1 MNPAGL
7 NMKIE
12 TRSPCACGGNDQLQ
26 RSLKDSQ
33 EKYSHIERILKLREM
48 ELDILKKRNEVLE
61 GLRVEEGSH
70 ESFR

>member
-1 MNPAGL
+1 MIDMNPVGL

-12 TRSPCACGGNDQLQ
+12 DCGGNDQLQ

-33 EKYSHIERILKLREM
+33 EKYSHIERILQLREM

-61 GLRVEEGSH
+61 GLKVEEGSH
-70 ESFR
+70 DSFC